1 MFVQMH
7 EIMEGWQD
15 QPSITVAVHLL
26 ITNMPKNV
34 EQWQAKASRL
44 KPADVCYQI
53 NRTCE
58 SKSVK

>member
-44 KPADVCYQI
+44 KPASACYLV
-53 NRTCE
+53 NA
-58 SKSVK
+58 

>member
-1 MFVQMH
+1 MFVQMLV
-7 EIMEGWQD
+7 ILDGWQD

-34 EQWQAKASRL
+34 EHWQAKASRL
-44 KPADVCYQI
+44 KPAGVCYQI